1 MPSRRPLVSTREPVE
16 SLGNVIFVPKAI
28 VRLPLDRI
36 AEGIVGLLQS
46 GELGVRSWIVVV
58 IRMVLRDLVTERL
71 LDLLLGGVSRQLK

>member
-1 MPSRRPLVSTREPVE
+1 M
-16 SLGNVIFVPKAI
+16 PKAI